1 MAKIKAI
8 LIDDE
13 QSARNVLTN
22 LLERSA
28 SNIEIVATCTNLEN
42 GVEKIKERTPNV
54 VFLDV
59 QMPNYAGYEIVNF
72 FERIDFEIVFVTAYD
87 KYAIKAFELNAIDYL
102 VKPIDRK
109 KLGLTLEKLEDKLA
123 KQAELIDYK
132 SLLKTIKE
140 KEYKK
145 IIIPELGN
153 RRIVSL
159 DEIIAIEAD
168 GAYSKIHLEKQKT
181 ITTSKNL
188 KYFEEVLP
196 KEAAFFRSHRAWIIN
211 LDYIELLNK
220 TTLHITLANGAII
233 AKVSRVRLADFE
245 NTFSYKT
252 IRSID

>member
-13 QSARNVLTN
+13 QGARNVLTN
-22 LLERSA
+22 LLKRSA

-42 GVEKIKERTPNV
+42 GVEKIKELTPNV

-72 FERIDFEIVFVTAYD
+72 FEHIGFEIIFVTAYD
-87 KYAIKAFELNAIDYL
+87 QYAIKAFELNAIDYL

-153 RRIVSL
+153 RRIVAL

-168 GAYSKIHLEKQKT
+168 GAYSKIHLERQKT

-196 KEAAFFRSHRAWIIN
+196 KETAFFRSHRAWIIN
-211 LDYIELLNK
+211 LDYSELLNK
-220 TTLHITLANGAII
+220 TTLNITLANGAII
-233 AKVSRVRLADFE
+233 AKVSRVRLPDFE
-245 NTFSYKT
+245 KTLSYKT
-252 IRSID
+252 ISSID